1 MRNGNKTDNGVH
13 EVGTEETRL
22 AYQHDTPGQQVEEYL
37 SQIALQN
44 EEKQESARKHFSQV
58 FDNPLKGFPHN
69 EEFEVKEIL
78 EKAYDENDVK
88 KVQQLEK
95 KLQGML
101 KEVEKTMKG
110 SGLSAPAFNNVRS
123 GIVKGLES
131 IEKFYKIANTSSEE
145 TISEKI
151 EYAEYKFKNKRDA
164 QKGLDYF
171 KSQQLIK
178 LDINDDGLS
187 QGELAID
194 AGNKDMTKQHK
205 EVLKMLKP
213 KVLTTEIKEEEMS
226 EGAMSDLFLD
236 IQQGMTAK
244 DIAKNYPVSL
254 QQAKEFLKDYYS
266 QKKKPLKMGE
276 VTEGKKIQDI
286 VRKHKRELQKA
297 QKSGNLDLSKKAEDE
312 LSNWASS
319 SGEIRGDDEDEFIDW
334 LDSNLDDLV
343 KGKIKES
350 TISENYRVLA
360 KHGMGAETK
369 NSIKVGTE
377 VDYYQK
383 DGAKYMGKITKM
395 TPKGYIVRDDKTKKD
410 HEFTYH
416 DRNAAKKLL
425 KMSEEAHPCQGLSED
440 DPCWKDYKQV
450 GMKKKNGKEVPNC
463 VPKED
468 VEEGAMDG
476 QKMTG
481 QEISTYFRKN
491 PVRDKDL
498 KKAVEIALDH
508 SGAMTYAINKI
519 EKLKKGLSKKTEV
532 KKALQYANEEV
543 KYKLNVGVVFTE
555 DKKVDLPEM
564 VNVNKLR
571 ELPDAVQKQIMSAKK
586 EYDTAWSGV
595 FVPMGDEGTSQ
606 RKFYE
611 KQGQKFKDASKK
623 YKALLTKHKVMAK

>member
-123 GIVKGLES
+123 GIQKGLES
-131 IEKFYKIANTSSEE
+131 IQKFYKIANTSSEE

-350 TISENYRVLA
+350 TISEAPKL
-360 KHGMGAETK
+360 K
-369 NSIKVGTE
+369 NLMPE
-377 VDYYQK
+377 FE
-383 DGAKYMGKITKM
+383 KI
-395 TPKGYIVRDDKTKKD
+395 VKTKG
-410 HEFTYH
+410 
-416 DRNAAKKLL
+416 AAKVQGTMVDMFTASVIVKAYAQVNDNNKKRMETSNVFTLIKLAQKVMGMKEEL
-425 KMSEEAHPCQGLSED
+425 QLEEAHISTILEKAYDENDVKKVQQLEKKLQGMLKEVDKTMKGSGLSA
-440 DPCWKDYKQV
+440 PAF
-450 GMKKKNGKEVPNC
+450 NN
-463 VPKED
+463 
-468 VEEGAMDG
+468 
-476 QKMTG
+476 
-481 QEISTYFRKN
+481 
-491 PVRDKDL
+491 VR
-498 KKAVEIALDH
+498 
-508 SGAMTYAINKI
+508 SGIQ
-519 EKLKKGLSKKTEV
+519 KGLESI
-532 KKALQYANEEV
+532 Q
-543 KYKLNVGVVFTE
+543 
-555 DKKVDLPEM
+555 
-564 VNVNKLR
+564 
-571 ELPDAVQKQIMSAKK
+571 
-586 EYDTAWSGV
+586 
-595 FVPMGDEGTSQ
+595 
-606 RKFYE
+606 KFY
-611 KQGQKFKDASKK
+611 KIARK
-623 YKALLTKHKVMAK
+623 